1 MTVVVELFGILARTA
16 GTKEIRIELTNSLTV
31 ETLLDT
37 LNEQFGREFEKLLV
51 DKESRQYVPL
61 LLMING
67 KDEPWDATK
76 KRELT
81 DGDRVTILPPIA
93 GG

>member
-1 MTVVVELFGILARTA
+1 MSVVVELFGILARSA
-16 GTKEIRIELTNSLTV
+16 GTKQVSIEIDNRLSV
-31 ETLLDT
+31 EQLLDE
-37 LNEQFGREFEKLLV
+37 LSRRFGDQFKRQLINKTS
-51 DKESRQYVPL
+51 KQYVPL

-67 KDEPWDATK
+67 KDEPWEKTRT
-76 KRELT
+76 RELV